1 MELLR
6 SGIYTVSEASK
17 LLRVRPERIRGWV
30 AGYPR
35 TKAPPV
41 IHNEIG
47 WLRHTLSFAFVNLM
61 EMRFIQHFSS
71 YGVKVNTIR
80 RLACEAERILNHDHP
95 FATSTV
101 FKTDGKKIFA
111 DIAAETKDRKLY
123 DLAAQNWAM
132 ADIIAQSLF
141 AGAIY
146 DPSGDISGWHPRHE
160 AAPNVVIFPHVSFGQ
175 PVIQEHGIP
184 TRTLAEAFHAEGRDC
199 EAVAKWYDMPID
211 LVQQAVKFEMDLAL
225 AA

>member
-6 SGIYTVSEASK
+6 SGIYTVSEASR
-17 LLRVRPERIRGWV
+17 LLRARPERIRGWI

-35 TKAPPV
+35 TNAPPL
-41 IHNEIG
+41 IKNEIG

-61 EMRFIQHFSS
+61 EMRFIQHFSG
-71 YGVKVNTIR
+71 YGVKVGTIR
-80 RLACEAERILNHDHP
+80 RLAGEAERILRHSHP

-111 DIAAETKDRKLY
+111 DIAAETNDRKLY
-123 DLAAQNWAM
+123 DLAARNWAM
-132 ADIIAQSLF
+132 ADVIAQSLF

-160 AAPNVVIFPHVSFGQ
+160 TAPDVVMLPHVSFGQ
-175 PVIQEHGIP
+175 PVIVGHWIP
-184 TRTLAEAFHAEGRDC
+184 TRTLAEAFHAEGKDC
-199 EAVAKWYDMPID
+199 EAVAKWYEIPVA
-211 LVQQAVKFEMDLAL
+211 LVNQAVRFETELAL

>member
-17 LLRVRPERIRGWV
+17 LLRVRPERIRGWI

-35 TKAPPV
+35 TKAPPL
-41 IHNEIG
+41 INNEIG

-71 YGVKVNTIR
+71 YGVKVATIR
-80 RLACEAERILNHDHP
+80 RLAREAERILRHNHP

-111 DIAAETKDRKLY
+111 DIAAETNDRKLY

-132 ADIIAQSLF
+132 ADVIAQSLY

-146 DPSGDISGWHPRHE
+146 DPSGDISGWHPRHDI
-160 AAPNVVIFPHVSFGQ
+160 APDVVMLPHVSFGQ
-175 PVIQEHGIP
+175 PIIAEYGIP
-184 TRTLAEAFHAEGRDC
+184 TRTLVEAFYAEDQNC
-199 EAVAKWYDMPID
+199 DTVSKWYEIPPK
-211 LVQQAVKFEMDLAL
+211 LVNQAVKFEMDLAL